1 MEKIRESAAA
11 WEKIRNG
18 IDRQKI
24 SGYNRIGKAAK
35 APQSEDA
42 RREKMDCIETDGKLI
57 FRKGYE
63 TVCIEAWGTDALRV
77 RCTLRP
83 KIGANDHALC
93 AEERRAAQVRTEGN
107 RTYVQNGKIT
117 CEVGHDGDLAFYSGD
132 KLLLREFYRD
142 WRDTGGHSPSMK
154 ITARGY
160 KPLTGSEDYKITL
173 RFNGCAG
180 EKIFGMGQYQQPQ
193 LNLKGCVLELAQRN
207 SQISVPFYL
216 SSLGYGFLWNN
227 PCVGE
232 AVFGENHTQWTG
244 EMSEEIDYWIT
255 AGDSPKEIV
264 RNYTE
269 VVGRAPQFPD
279 DALGLWQS
287 KLRYRT
293 QEELLEVAREY
304 HRRGIPIDVIM
315 IDFFHWPRQ
324 GDWKFD
330 AAYWPDP
337 QAMMDELKSMG
348 TRCLLSVWPTV
359 DRKSENY
366 GEMQEKGLLVRT
378 DRGSVQTFDFLGDT
392 CIYDATHPEA
402 RAYLWQ
408 KIRENY
414 YKYGID
420 MFWLDES
427 EPEYSAYDFDHYRYY
442 AGPALKTSNEFVKYH
457 VKGFYENQLAEGQKN
472 IVNMTRCAWVGSQKY
487 GAAVWSGDVRSNF
500 ASMRDQL
507 SAGLN
512 IGIAGIPW
520 WNSDTGGFF
529 ADTRDPHFTELLVRW
544 FQFSAFCPILRMHGD
559 REPHD
564 IPPLSALDYGGGFCF
579 TGRPNELWSYGDEA
593 YGIMKK
599 YLDIRLGMK
608 DYIKSLMRE
617 ASENGS
623 PLIRPMFYEF
633 PEDGKCWNIDDQY
646 MFGSQYLVAPVLQQG
661 QKSRK
666 VYLPQGNWQS
676 IHDGSV
682 VAGGT
687 TVTVKTPLDIMPVY
701 KRI

>member
-1 MEKIRESAAA
+1 MKFTLGADNI
-11 WEKIRNG
+11 
-18 IDRQKI
+18 
-24 SGYNRIGKAAK
+24 
-35 APQSEDA
+35 
-42 RREKMDCIETDGKLI
+42 C
-57 FRKGYE
+57 FRHGYE
-63 TVCIEAWGTDALRV
+63 TVRIDAWGKDALRI
-77 RCTLRP
+77 RSALRP
-83 KIGANDHALC
+83 QVHEGDGALLH
-93 AEERRAAQVRTEGN
+93 VK
-107 RTYVQNGKIT
+107 NGKAETGREGDGAYIRSGKLT
-117 CEVGHDGDLAFYSGD
+117 CRINRDGRLDFYNGD
-132 KLLLREFYRD
+132 KLLLGEYYRQWQD
-142 WRDTGGHSPSMK
+142 GGGHSPSMK
-154 ITARGY
+154 IAARSY
-160 KPLTGSEDYKITL
+160 KPITGSEDCEITL
-173 RFNGCAG
+173 RFCANKG
-180 EKIFGMGQYQQPQ
+180 EKLFGMGQYQQPQ

-216 SSLGYGFLWNN
+216 SNLGYGFLWNN

-232 AVFGENHTQWTG
+232 AVFGENFTQWHG
-244 EMSEEIDYWIT
+244 EMSEGIDYWIT
-255 AGDSPKEIV
+255 AGDTPKDIIA
-264 RNYTE
+264 NYTE
-269 VVGRAPQFPD
+269 VVGRAPEFPD

-293 QEELLEVAREY
+293 QQELLEVAREY
-304 HRRGIPIDVIM
+304 HKRGIPLDVIM

-324 GDWKFD
+324 GDWRFD
-330 AAYWPDP
+330 SEYWPDP

-366 GEMQEKGLLVRT
+366 NEMRERGLLVRT

-392 CIYDATHPEA
+392 CIYDATNPEA
-402 RAYLWQ
+402 REFLWG
-408 KIRENY
+408 KIRDNY

-442 AGPALKTSNEFVKYH
+442 AGPALKCSNEFVKHH
-457 VKGFYENQLAEGQKN
+457 VKGFYESQKAAGQKN
-472 IVNMTRCAWVGSQKY
+472 IVNMTRCAWVGSQRY

-529 ADTRDPHFTELLVRW
+529 ADTTDPGFTELLVRW

-564 IPPLSALDYGGGFCF
+564 IPPLSELDYGGGFCF
-579 TGRPNELWSYGDEA
+579 TGKPNELWSYGEEA
-593 YGIMKK
+593 YRIMKK
-599 YLDIRLGMK
+599 YLDIRLSMK
-608 DYIKSLMRE
+608 DYLRAIMRE

-623 PLIRPMFYEF
+623 PLIRTMFYEF
-633 PEDGKCWNIDDQY
+633 PEDGKCWDIDDQY
-646 MFGSQYLVAPVLQQG
+646 MFGPRYLVAPVLGAG
-661 QKSRK
+661 QKERQ
-666 VYLPQGNWQS
+666 VYLPRGKWRS
-676 IHDGSV
+676 IH
-682 VAGGT
+682 GGEVISGGK

-701 KRI
+701 EKV